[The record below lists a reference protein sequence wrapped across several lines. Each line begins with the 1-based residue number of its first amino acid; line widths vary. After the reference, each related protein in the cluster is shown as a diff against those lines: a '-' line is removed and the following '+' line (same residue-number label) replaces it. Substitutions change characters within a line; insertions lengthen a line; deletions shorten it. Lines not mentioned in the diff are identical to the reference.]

1 MDHLYNKSESKK
13 REGMF
18 HAACFCMSGNGNE
31 DIGEELTLDGD
42 FLQ

>member
-1 MDHLYNKSESKK
+1 
-13 REGMF
+13 MF